1 MASKGKDCVY
11 FDPVFVLFT
20 VPTAK
25 SVRSLNVVVPMID
38 PLEMVESEIRL
49 LRSFTPAWMV

>member
-1 MASKGKDCVY
+1 VASKGKDCVY

-20 VPTAK
+20 VSTAK